1 MKRKTGFSGSSA
13 IPYLAVLLV
22 VLLVLAT
29 VAFVHVSETDR
40 HNDEYVLRVT
50 EQRVIAE
57 QLGKNILAASQGD
70 EAAFVSLLENRDRY
84 DTLMKELKTGAPD
97 AGLPPVPAGVSG
109 LVREMENTWLALRQ
123 DADEVLAAQDQLI
136 AVRGQIDVVADV
148 TPQLQELSEQ
158 VAQLLEA
165 AEAPSRQVLIASRQM
180 MLAQRLQT
188 SLTRVF
194 SNSGGDATAL
204 AIDRFGTDT
213 EEFGRVLEGMISGAP
228 GARVERVEDP
238 AVRARLAEIAA
249 LFATINDYATRIIES
264 TPALLRAFDAAS
276 NVGRDSKAA
285 E

>member
-158 VAQLLEA
+158 VDAAADLVSRVLGLRKKHQVRVRQPLA
-165 AEAPSRQVLIASRQM
+165 SVTVAAKSPKMAEAFKRFEDHILDELNVK
-180 MLAQRLQT
+180 
-188 SLTRVF
+188 
-194 SNSGGDATAL
+194 AL
-204 AIDRFGTDT
+204 
-213 EEFGRVLEGMISGAP
+213 VLEVDESRIVNYSIGLNMSVAGPKYGRA
-228 GARVERVEDP
+228 AR
-238 AVRARLAEIAA
+238 AIAA
-249 LFATINDYATRIIES
+249 ALES
-264 TPALLRAFDAAS
+264 ADAMSIAMRTLE
-276 NVGRDSKAA
+276 GQQYT
-285 E
+285 